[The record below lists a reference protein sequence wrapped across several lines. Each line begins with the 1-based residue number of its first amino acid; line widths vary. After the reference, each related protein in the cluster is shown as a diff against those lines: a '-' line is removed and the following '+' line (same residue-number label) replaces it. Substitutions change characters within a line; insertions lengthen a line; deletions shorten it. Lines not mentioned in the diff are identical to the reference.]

1 MQWYV
6 TLCVNII
13 KVISSLMCG
22 VCVCVVCMR
31 SSYGISLSLR
41 HAYLKAMYQ

>member
-22 VCVCVVCMR
+22 VCVCVCSV
-31 SSYGISLSLR
+31 YEVKLWDF
-41 HAYLKAMYQ
+41 LKS